1 MSYSQT
7 LNTNELWDL
16 TYRLE
21 EVFNSNLNEILS
33 SLNQSGQL
41 VKILSMMGL
50 EKLLPQNKVL
60 VNTNKM
66 IVVIGQTNAK
76 VDKLLGVA
84 KELGFNKEQFI
95 FCLDYNEAKTFQY
108 KKMQYSTKYA
118 AVLIGAVPHSTK
130 DKGTFNSII
139 SALEHQEG
147 YPPIIRVG
155 SNNLKIT
162 KSSFKESL
170 LHLISKRFL

>member
-7 LNTNELWDL
+7 LTTNELGDL
-16 TYRLE
+16 TYRLKE
-21 EVFNSNLNEILS
+21 EFHYNLNEILS

-50 EKLLPQNKVL
+50 ERLLPQNKFAAK
-60 VNTNKM
+60 TDKM
-66 IVVIGQTNAK
+66 IVVIGQTNTK
-76 VDKLLGVA
+76 IDKLIGVA
-84 KELGFNKEQFI
+84 KELGFRKEQFI
-95 FCLDYNEAKTFQY
+95 FCLDYDEAKTFQY
-108 KKMQYSTKYA
+108 KKMQYSPKYA

-130 DKGTFNSII
+130 DKGAFSSII
-139 SALEHQEG
+139 SALEQQDG
-147 YPPIIRVG
+147 YPPVIRVG

-170 LHLISKRFL
+170 LNLISKKFL